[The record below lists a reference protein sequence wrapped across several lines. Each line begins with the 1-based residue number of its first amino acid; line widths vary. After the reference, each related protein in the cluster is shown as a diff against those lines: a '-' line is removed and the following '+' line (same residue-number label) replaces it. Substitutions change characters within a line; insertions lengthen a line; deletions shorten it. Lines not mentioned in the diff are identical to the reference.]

1 VNLQAGKK
9 IMTGELLS
17 NLFLRN
23 KALHLFLMSEN
34 NKFSI
39 NIKVKPEHLDAVQH
53 VNNVI
58 YVQWMQDAASLHW
71 QSLAPVSL
79 QEAVFWVVKRHEV
92 DYYNQAFL
100 DDDLQISTWTG
111 EHTNVTWKRY
121 YEVIRPSDGKKI
133 ISAVSTWI
141 LLDSK
146 TQRPRKI
153 DEEMIKLHG

>member
-1 VNLQAGKK
+1 
-9 IMTGELLS
+9 MLS
-17 NLFLRN
+17 LRRN
-23 KALHLFLMSEN
+23 KHLHLITMAEN

-39 NIKVKPEHLDAVQH
+39 SIKVKPEHLDAVQH

-58 YVQWMQDAASLHW
+58 YVQWMQDAASMHW

-79 QEAVFWVVKRHEV
+79 QEAVFWMVRRHEI

-100 DDDLQISTWTG
+100 DDELLVSTWTG
-111 EHTNVTWKRY
+111 EYTNVTWKRY
-121 YEVIRPSDGKKI
+121 YEVIRPSDGRKI

-146 TQRPRKI
+146 TQKPRRI
-153 DEEMIKLHG
+153 DDEMIKLHG